1 VIGKNLPKPARPQK
15 TEAARYIG
23 TQSHETSSCR
33 LNQPRTRKERQKIK
47 FRIIKTITD

>member
-23 TQSHETSSCR
+23 TQSHESSSFR
-33 LNQPRTRKERQKIK
+33 LNQAKTRKERQKIK